1 MTAKTKVKMPKAP
14 VQPSFYMQKPIPPM
28 GKEKEEYVWSGPNDE
43 WDGRSLEDLLDK
55 VKRHA
60 ENNNIS
66 NYRST
71 IRQTYCSS
79 ESGYVEFDLRIVYN
93 NNNPTESEVKAY
105 EKQLEKYN
113 QAKAIHDQKM
123 QEYKVAKAKYDAD
136 VKAFNDAK
144 ELELLNKL
152 IKKHGVPHI
161 VSE

>member
-1 MTAKTKVKMPKAP
+1 MSTKFKMPKP
-14 VQPSFYMQKPIPPM
+14 PIQPSFYMEKPIAPM
-28 GKEKEEYVWSGPNDE
+28 GKEKEGLVWSGDNE
-43 WDGRSLEDLLDK
+43 QLDGYSLETLQEK
-55 VKRHA
+55 VQRFASDNKIVA
-60 ENNNIS
+60 
-66 NYRST
+66 YRT
-71 IRQTYCSS
+71 VIRQTYCSS

-93 NNNPTESEVKAY
+93 DNNPTDSEVKAY
-105 EKQLEKYN
+105 EKQLQKYN
-113 QAKAIHDQKM
+113 HAKELHDKKM